1 MSTNDPPFQVEHHH
15 ARLADVSLHYVSAGA
30 GEPVVLLHGWPST
43 WYEWRQVMPLLAA
56 RFRVIAPDLRG
67 LGDSSRPLA
76 GYDKKTVAA
85 DLWQLLSGTL
95 GLSRWHLV
103 GHDWGGPVAFALAA
117 AHPEA
122 IRTLAIIDV
131 TVPGIGPDISQGG
144 KRWHHA
150 FHMTPDLPEALVTG
164 RERAYLTWFYEAF
177 SWQRGAFAAADIDE
191 YLRTYRE
198 PDALRA
204 GFAFYRNI
212 PNDIADNRAL
222 RSQVGALSAFGTPT
236 VVHFTGAL
244 ALSAIM
250 SAPWPSLGLLA
261 VTLGACGIGGL
272 VYAAIVIRRA
282 RRQTDYKPVLEDWI
296 FYAVLPCC
304 TYAALTAN
312 AFVLRSNTAYALFF
326 IATSA
331 LALLLIGIHNAWDA
345 VMHIVVTAA
354 SGERSPQAD

>member
-1 MSTNDPPFQVEHHH
+1 MHESAAALTAWESF
-15 ARLADVSLHYVSAGA
+15 YVIVGSSGGA
-30 GEPVVLLHGWPST
+30 LIGLQFVVL
-43 WYEWRQVMPLLAA
+43 
-56 RFRVIAPDLRG
+56 
-67 LGDSSRPLA
+67 
-76 GYDKKTVAA
+76 
-85 DLWQLLSGTL
+85 TL
-95 GLSRWHLV
+95 
-103 GHDWGGPVAFALAA
+103 
-117 AHPEA
+117 
-122 IRTLAIIDV
+122 
-131 TVPGIGPDISQGG
+131 
-144 KRWHHA
+144 
-150 FHMTPDLPEALVTG
+150 
-164 RERAYLTWFYEAF
+164 
-177 SWQRGAFAAADIDE
+177 
-191 YLRTYRE
+191 
-198 PDALRA
+198 
-204 GFAFYRNI
+204 
-212 PNDIADNRAL
+212 IADNRAL

-261 VTLGACGIGGL
+261 VTLGACDISGL